1 MKPCSQPPSRRLKV
15 SNQIPEAVAVAMIN
29 AARDITVAKIN
40 AKGSKFDGY
49 TTSVNWF
56 DRSMKEV
63 REAVKAVLPDIE
75 REVS

>member
-1 MKPCSQPPSRRLKV
+1 M
-15 SNQIPEAVAVAMIN
+15 SNKIPEAVAVAMIN

-40 AKGSKFDGY
+40 AKGAKFDGY
-49 TTSVNWF
+49 VNPVNWF

-75 REVS
+75 REVGDA

>member
-1 MKPCSQPPSRRLKV
+1 MNNS
-15 SNQIPEAVAVAMIN
+15 IPEAVAVAMIN

-40 AKGSKFDGY
+40 AKGANFDGY

-63 REAVKAVLPDIE
+63 REAVKTVLPGVE
-75 REVS
+75 REVNHG

>member
-1 MKPCSQPPSRRLKV
+1 
-15 SNQIPEAVAVAMIN
+15 MIN

-40 AKGSKFDGY
+40 AKGAKFDGY

-63 REAVKAVLPDIE
+63 REAVKAVIPDIE

>member
-1 MKPCSQPPSRRLKV
+1 MNNK
-15 SNQIPEAVAVAMIN
+15 IPESVAIAMIN

-40 AKGSKFDGY
+40 AKGAKFDGY

-63 REAVKAVLPDIE
+63 REAVKTVIPDVE
-75 REVS
+75 REVK

>member
-1 MKPCSQPPSRRLKV
+1 MNNK
-15 SNQIPEAVAVAMIN
+15 IPESVAIAMIN

-40 AKGSKFDGY
+40 AKGAKFDGY

-63 REAVKAVLPDIE
+63 CEAVKTVIPDVE
-75 REVS
+75 REVK